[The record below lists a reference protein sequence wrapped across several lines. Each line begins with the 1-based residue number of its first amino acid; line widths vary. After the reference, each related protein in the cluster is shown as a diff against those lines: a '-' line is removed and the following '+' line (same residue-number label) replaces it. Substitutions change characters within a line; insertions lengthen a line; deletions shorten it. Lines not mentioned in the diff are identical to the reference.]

1 MIELP
6 ENGISPSVKKH
17 NCNILAVAD
26 WIVSS
31 ALFGE
36 EDVSRSDVVDILLE
50 NQAYREQDFC
60 NEFVEQVWIYL
71 NDFSSHVRIN
81 SLSFEA
87 KKIISNGSWEED
99 LALSYCLT
107 ASLRA
112 HYKKWS
118 NVHCGDYLTQGSILE
133 ELTLISLA
141 NLHPQLSFKTTGWS
155 GIKENENFESLVRRM
170 CRETQFSEKD
180 LSLWDNGRIKD
191 LGLDVYGYLP
201 GQGRRPSTHFMMY
214 QCASGENWTEK
225 RQTPNLDIWGD
236 ILKSY
241 TSPIRGMSIPFFV
254 EEKDFQQSLIIIKG
268 PLLDRTLLLSRIPPE
283 KISPE
288 LQGQIKEW
296 VSERIK
302 KLPYYD

>member
-6 ENGISPSVKKH
+6 ENGISPSIKKH
-17 NCNILAVAD
+17 NCDTLAVAD

-36 EDVSRSDVVDILLE
+36 EDVSRSDVVDILME

-71 NDFSSHVRIN
+71 NEFFSHINSN
-81 SLSFEA
+81 SLSFENR
-87 KKIISNGSWEED
+87 KITYLASWEED

-107 ASLRA
+107 ASLRS
-112 HYKKWS
+112 HYKEWS
-118 NVHCGDYLTQGSILE
+118 TAHCGDFLIQGSILE
-133 ELTLISLA
+133 ELTLISLK
-141 NLHPQLSFKTTGWS
+141 NFHPQLSFRTTGWS
-155 GIKENENFESLVRRM
+155 GVKNNANFETLVRRM
-170 CRETQFSEKD
+170 CGETQFSEKNLD
-180 LSLWDNGRIKD
+180 LWDNGRIKD

-225 RQTPNLDIWGD
+225 RQTPNLEIWGH
-236 ILKSY
+236 ILDSY
-241 TSPIRGMSIPFFV
+241 TPPTRGMSIPFLV
-254 EEKDFQQSLIIIKG
+254 EESEFQKSLIIIKG
-268 PLLDRTLLLSRIPPE
+268 PLLDRTLLLSRIPADN
-283 KISPE
+283 ISPE

-296 VSERIK
+296 VSERVE
-302 KLPYYD
+302 KLQYYD